1 MARETNNSRIRVLD
15 ANNDLD
21 QIVFADWFNK
31 NKPDDLKEIIEYD
44 SRAIMF
50 YAPAWHEPYDADV
63 IMVNGRMGIRTKIDD
78 MRTDIDFMTPKQ
90 FIDEAYKTLSDRT
103 KEYDTGDKNYRSAS
117 EENRKNTHIRIMLQ
131 DKDLLEYDLG
141 MIDENELLKKQ
152 RMGNLSFE
160 KETNDFAKVVHF
172 FDEQYDVAQSNIDNY
187 ERSIR
192 DDYEEHEA
200 HRAEQQNEKAEWTDA
215 DCEQNLLRFSNPKFY
230 EEAAGLTQKEIL
242 SKYGDTPLP
251 IATIPLDDCVFKGI
265 YNDVKDNH
273 VYTGLGSFVDHWVH
287 HHPEMETEDFQ
298 NMQEVF
304 NSPSKRYFDKS
315 KNAVVFEKEINGL
328 KDIVFV
334 KKAQDKLLY
343 ERSNYLV
350 KKVPKRW
357 IEISPVDGRPTISQ
371 SERSEAGI
379 ARNISARDDT
389 QSETNIPQEHNS
401 VNKKTQ
407 IKQETLQQK
416 YDDLNAKV
424 HEHCTVTIDGK
435 TTELKQGLLNG
446 YCDARE
452 ELDKWQNMTPKD
464 LRKLASEMEK
474 SNNKNIER

>member
-50 YAPAWHEPYDADV
+50 YAAAWHEPYDADV

-141 MIDENELLKKQ
+141 MIDENELLKRQ

-160 KETNDFAKVVHF
+160 KETNDFTKVIHF

-192 DDYEEHEA
+192 GDYADPIESMEAFVNGTDDE
-200 HRAEQQNEKAEWTDA
+200 RAAMTKEFRERNFAKDKNLFAELKDTLSEGTVFIGKNKTLGDIQIRRGNKHTGLVHIIERRYAERVLNQKVLTDPEQAK
-215 DCEQNLLRFSNPKFY
+215 
-230 EEAAGLTQKEIL
+230 KEITAISFL
-242 SKYGDTPLP
+242 VADSLEKQEAIKQANGNWKIDDNGIEAIISKDAKGRFVLTGYDDNRQKKEATESINAVIAKYGNTPDFLGVYGQVGAV
-251 IATIPLDDCVFKGI
+251 IASL
-265 YNDVKDNH
+265 
-273 VYTGLGSFVDHWVH
+273 
-287 HHPEMETEDFQ
+287 Q
-298 NMQEVF
+298 Q
-304 NSPSKRYFDKS
+304 
-315 KNAVVFEKEINGL
+315 
-328 KDIVFV
+328 
-334 KKAQDKLLY
+334 
-343 ERSNYLV
+343 
-350 KKVPKRW
+350 
-357 IEISPVDGRPTISQ
+357 
-371 SERSEAGI
+371 
-379 ARNISARDDT
+379 
-389 QSETNIPQEHNS
+389 NIPQEQNS
-401 VNKKTQ
+401 VNEKYNKLHDKVYKT
-407 IKQETLQQK
+407 
-416 YDDLNAKV
+416 
-424 HEHCTVTIDGK
+424 CTVGINGTK
-435 TTELKQGLLNG
+435 YEFKEGLLNE
-446 YCDARE
+446 AVNMKL
-452 ELDKWQNMTPKD
+452 ELNKWQSMTPKD
-464 LRKLASEMEK
+464 LRNLANEIE
-474 SNNKNIER
+474 NKNEIER